1 MNEPHE
7 TDGHSIVAIQMLTAH
22 WLQGYCPADNGTT
35 LWSTNIGSSI
45 KMSEMQPACRD
56 LGPEVG
62 ILSTPVVDPTTNTI
76 FLMPLILE
84 NGQPS
89 YR

>member
-1 MNEPHE
+1 MHSHINEH
-7 TDGHSIVAIQMLTAH
+7 
-22 WLQGYCPADNGTT
+22 CFADNGTT
-35 LWSTNIGSSI
+35 LWSTNFGPSI
-45 KMSEMQPACRD
+45 STSGMQPACPD

-62 ILSTPVVDPTTNTI
+62 ILGTPVVDPTTNTI
-76 FLMPLILE
+76 FLMPYILE